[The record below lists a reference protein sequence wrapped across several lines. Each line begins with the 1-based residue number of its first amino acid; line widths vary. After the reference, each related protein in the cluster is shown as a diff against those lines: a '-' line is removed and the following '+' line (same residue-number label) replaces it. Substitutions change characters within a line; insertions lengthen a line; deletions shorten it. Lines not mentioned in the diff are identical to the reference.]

1 MAGTTTLMS
10 KVKQVLRWKKGGMSN
25 RKIAKKVGIDK
36 ETVNTYVNKA
46 KADPLSLDELLAMDD
61 YLLDVRFRNGNPAY
75 TDHRFEV
82 FKELLPYLQEQ
93 MLNSRKN
100 HVTLQLL
107 WEEYAAQHPL
117 DHYSLTQF
125 RFHYNQNTE
134 ARKKVSTVLAD
145 MHVPGEKIYLDF
157 AGDTLPYVDT
167 ETGEIHQ
174 AQVFV
179 ASLPATDYTFAL
191 AVPSQRTED
200 FVYAF
205 IRCLHVIGGVPKI
218 IVPDNLKSAVVKSD
232 RFEPVI
238 NQMMDEMANHY
249 GAVVLPARV
258 RKPQDKANVESM
270 VKTLYH
276 RIYAPLRN
284 MQFTSIDEL
293 NKAIEILTRKHN
305 QKRMQLHGC
314 TREER
319 FLSIEKPELQPLPA
333 TDFEIRSHVQLK
345 VQANCCVLL
354 GRDSHYYSVPYK
366 YVGQKVY
373 VDYTRTLVKIYAD
386 GECIATHQ
394 RDYRKGRYTIV
405 SEHMASNSQAWRS
418 RSKDYYINKAR
429 HVMDEMATLISY
441 IFMTSGR
448 PEEVNYRS
456 CDALFHLQSQTDPM
470 VFREACLIALDK
482 GIYSYSFISNII
494 KNRNVRVKEDDGAE
508 APKPIH
514 SNIRGAKAFR

>member
-1 MAGTTTLMS
+1 MS
-10 KVKQVLRWKKGGMSN
+10 KVKQVLRWKKGGLSN
-25 RKIAKKVGIDK
+25 RKIAKRVGIDK
-36 ETVNTYVNKA
+36 ETVNNYVNKA

-75 TDHRFEV
+75 SDHRFET

-93 MLNSRKN
+93 MSNRRKN

-134 ARKKVSTVLAD
+134 AKVKVSTVLAD

-157 AGDTLPYVDT
+157 AGDTLPYIDT
-167 ETGEIHQ
+167 ETGEIRN

-205 IRCLHVIGGVPKI
+205 IQCLHAIGGVPKI

-232 RFEPVI
+232 RYEPVI
-238 NQMMDEMANHY
+238 NDMMAEMANHY

-258 RKPQDKANVESM
+258 RRPQDKANVESM

-276 RIYAPLRN
+276 RVYAPLRN
-284 MQFTSIDEL
+284 MQFESIAEL
-293 NKAIEILTRKHN
+293 NKAIAILTQKHN
-305 QKRMQLHGC
+305 QKRMQLHEC

-319 FLSIEKPELQPLPA
+319 FLSIEKPMLQPLPE

-354 GRDSHYYSVPYK
+354 GRDSHYYSVPYR
-366 YVGQKVY
+366 YVGQKVN
-373 VDYTRTLVKIYAD
+373 VDYTRTIVKIYAN
-386 GECIATHQ
+386 GECVATHK
-394 RDYRKGRYTIV
+394 RDYSHGKYTIV
-405 SEHMASNSQAWRS
+405 NDHMASNSQAWRS
-418 RSKDYYINKAR
+418 RSKEYYINKAR
-429 HVMDEMATLISY
+429 YIMNEMATLISY
-441 IFMTSGR
+441 IFTTSGR

-456 CDALFHLQSQTDPM
+456 CDALFHLQSQTDPDI
-470 VFREACLIALDK
+470 FKKACLAALDK
-482 GIYSYSFISNII
+482 GIYKYSFVKNII
-494 KNRNVRVKEDDGAE
+494 ESKAAGLGRTADAE
-508 APKPIH
+508 SPNPMH
-514 SNIRGAKAFR
+514 DNIRGASAFK